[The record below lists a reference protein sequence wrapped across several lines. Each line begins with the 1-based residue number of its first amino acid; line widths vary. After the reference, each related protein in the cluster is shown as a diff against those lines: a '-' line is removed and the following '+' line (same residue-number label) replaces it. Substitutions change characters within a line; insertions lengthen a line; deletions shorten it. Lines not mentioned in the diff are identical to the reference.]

1 MNGYQTNMKG
11 KGTGIKLPGNV
22 AATIIQALLILLFIY
37 TATSKLINFDQF
49 AGEMYNQTLPHE
61 VATVLIWT
69 LPGIEILAAMLLLFE
84 RTQPVGYYLSAIL
97 LSLFTGYVSLVL
109 LNFFSRV
116 PCSCGGVI
124 KALGWKMHLIFNLF
138 FLLLSIRGIFITNRE
153 RRLPGKKI

>member
-49 AGEMYNQTLPHE
+49 KGEMYNQTLPHE

-84 RTQPVGYYLSAIL
+84 RTQPVGYYLSALL

-138 FLLLSIRGIFITNRE
+138 FLLLSILGIFITNRE